1 MPAFDEING
10 RLVYYRPQL
19 YPLPPTAQQLQAVA
33 DAKTRTD
40 QDITTV
46 RSGIQAANGASAEGT
61 SLDTSLP
68 DLMAAVENELRR
80 NADLAPPGG
89 ETKAI
94 EAAAAAIKQRAP
106 DAKWLGEIVDDAK
119 RGVEQQDASQ
129 RSASEKRD
137 AVLDAQD
144 SLQSALAVKVTN
156 RTLAEDKQ
164 ASVSDAQAKLDQ
176 ALKSFKDALGT
187 ELSEYE
193 KFGTADDLKAASDAV
208 AQLSVAH
215 PEWDTASLDMAR
227 VIAVRH
233 AIQYQ
238 VDHLNPNDP
247 KLSPALQ
254 AVAKN
259 DPVTFACEQLLAP
272 YKNDKDAFGIAEFVG
287 SASFDVRVSNT
298 KKLVDQRM
306 NAGDANGALKALSI
320 NMNAVSFSE
329 TSPEARQELFRQ
341 AGEQYFGANSAYFNE
356 QIGNLTKV
364 YKYNPDDS
372 DATQRLAYDDTVK
385 FDAVGQWMK
394 GLATDA
400 PPEVAANL
408 LQTVEGRFNDNG
420 HWFQNNTGQRGV
432 GIAYGSDFYGGLS
445 LTALA
450 ADTPSF
456 RDAQPSTAH
465 AQQVADWLINNK
477 QASSFLYSLQT
488 SGAVSGSTN
497 WTPVTNAVGD
507 TQATSLTTA
516 LLAHTAALPNADNL
530 QRAFDFG
537 KQTIQ
542 KKQAAADYDAFQ
554 SNVDTGLKSMFGQM
568 SAATFGRDTPIFDG
582 KSHVFNTPSGD
593 TQLNNFIGA
602 SLMVKADNSAAQ
614 DGGDINTAWFT
625 NKNSTKTIDA
635 VRKGIRD
642 AGGGADGTIT
652 AIPITYVDKSAGV
665 VPTALFK
672 VVNPKGGKVTY
683 VDDRGT
689 QYGDINDYRHNN
701 ALADG
706 GTIYLPNDANGALT
720 LNANGVPDVTHQS
733 AHVTTGWQ
741 RVQHGIDIVLGVAT
755 IAAGVVLVA
764 GTGGVATPIAGGV
777 MAVGAGWAIGESVDH
792 LTTLSEHGRSISPFD
807 PEARADW
814 LTIAVSVAGE
824 GSLAA
829 SGVRSIAGTAEA
841 AGGLKGMTPLI
852 VNSNAF
858 RVSAKAADLTAG
870 LGGAYMT
877 GDQALTLMKYGDQ
890 MSGEAKAEAL
900 LLLGLGL
907 GGAGLAVRRGG
918 IMGEL
923 SAADRPSSIG
933 TAIPPESTAGADAST
948 PGPTREELLA
958 QASTAMRNF
967 ITGVGARIG
976 GAPDPAVS
984 QLASDGISLRDGN
997 VLGQLSRYAG
1007 LDDGTRAFSLD
1018 RSAEGKQG
1026 SQPPSL
1032 DFVLRLDD
1040 KTQRELPGIVDMVDD
1055 NVDLGPGETGKSA
1068 TEALRRGKY
1077 QRVFT
1082 LDSLVAHADVLS
1094 DMRHALLNDYRPDAI
1109 IGLERGGAFVAD
1121 TVTAGSADLAS
1132 RVVKVQKVKAGDASA
1147 TGLSGSSDD
1156 PTAPANMIAMKQAVE
1171 EQIRAG
1177 KKRFAFTEVYF
1188 SGTAV
1193 NTIYKYVIK
1202 PLSEQY
1208 PDCQFKGFWLHEGT
1222 VAEGKAALQGTDGLK
1237 EHSEVFS
1244 TPFILG
1250 EDVEDVLS
1258 YNSSHPLFIADVN
1271 NDGKMLDMD
1280 VLRPNP
1286 SETTRELLI
1295 RILRESGRG

>member
-1 MPAFDEING
+1 MPAIDEING

-19 YPLPPTAQQLQAVA
+19 YPLPPTAQQLQAAA
-33 DAKTRTD
+33 DAKARTD
-40 QDITTV
+40 QSITTV
-46 RSGIQAANGASAEGT
+46 RADIKDAPDAATAGT
-61 SLDTSLP
+61 ALDTSLP

-94 EAAAAAIKQRAP
+94 EDAAAAIKQRAP
-106 DAKWLGEIVDDAK
+106 DAKWLGEVVDNAK
-119 RGVEQQDASQ
+119 NGVEQQDASQ

-164 ASVSDAQAKLDQ
+164 ASVSDAQSKLDQ

-187 ELSEYE
+187 ELGEYE

-208 AQLSVAH
+208 AQLSAAH

-238 VDHLNPNDP
+238 VDHVNPSDP
-247 KLSPALQ
+247 KLSPDLQ
-254 AVAKN
+254 AVAQN

-298 KKLVDQRM
+298 KKLVDQKM

-329 TSPEARQELFRQ
+329 TSPEARQELFQQ
-341 AGEQYFGANSAYFNE
+341 AGEKYFGANSAYFNQ
-356 QIGNLTKV
+356 QIGNLTSI

-385 FDAVGQWMK
+385 FDAVGKWMK
-394 GLATDA
+394 ALATDA

-420 HWFQNNTGQRGV
+420 HWFQNNAGQRGD
-432 GIAYGSDFYGGLS
+432 GIAYGSEFYGGLS

-450 ADTPSF
+450 ADTPCF
-456 RDAQPSTAH
+456 RDTQPGTTH

-488 SGAVSGSTN
+488 SGSVSGSTN

-530 QRAFDFG
+530 QHAFDLG

-554 SNVDTGLKSMFGQM
+554 SNVDTGLKGIFGQM
-568 SAATFGRDTPIFDG
+568 SAATFGHDTPIFDG
-582 KSHVFNTPSGD
+582 KRHVFNTPNGD
-593 TQLNNFIGA
+593 AQLGNFIGA
-602 SLMVKADNSAAQ
+602 SLMVQADNSAAQ

-625 NKNSTKTIDA
+625 NKNSAKTIDA
-635 VRKGIRD
+635 VRSGIRD
-642 AGGGADGTIT
+642 ASGADGAVT
-652 AIPITYVDKSAGV
+652 AIPIAYVDKSAGV

-672 VVNPKGGKVTY
+672 VVNQQSGKITY

-720 LNANGVPDVTHQS
+720 LNANGVPDVAHLS

-841 AGGLKGMTPLI
+841 AGGLRGMTPLI

-858 RVSAKAADLTAG
+858 RVGAKAADLTAG
-870 LGGAYMT
+870 LGGAFMT

-923 SAADRPSSIG
+923 TAAERASSTG
-933 TAIPPESTAGADAST
+933 TTLPPESTAGADAST
-948 PGPTREELLA
+948 PSPTREELLA

-976 GAPDPAVS
+976 GAPDPAVD

-1007 LDDGTRAFSLD
+1007 LDDGARAFSLD

-1055 NVDLGPGETGKSA
+1055 NVDPAPGDTGKSA

-1121 TVTAGSADLAS
+1121 TVTVGSDLAS

-1147 TGLSGSSDD
+1147 LGQSASSDD

-1171 EQIRAG
+1171 AQIRAG

-1208 PDCQFKGFWLHEGT
+1208 PDCQFKGFWLHEGS
-1222 VAEGKAALQGTDGLK
+1222 VAEGKAAIQGTEGLRD
-1237 EHSEVFS
+1237 HSEVFS

-1271 NDGKMLDMD
+1271 NDGKMLNMD

-1286 SETTRELLI
+1286 GETTRELLI
-1295 RILRESGRG
+1295 RILRESGKG

>member
-1 MPAFDEING
+1 MPAYVEING
-10 RLVYYRPQL
+10 RLEYYRPQL
-19 YPLPPTAQQLQAVA
+19 YPLPPSPQQLQAVA
-33 DAKTRTD
+33 DAKTKTN

-46 RSGIQAANGASAEGT
+46 RSDINGASGASADGT

-68 DLMAAVENELRR
+68 NLMAAVENELRL

-89 ETKAI
+89 ETNAI
-94 EAAAAAIKQRAP
+94 ENAAAAIKQRAP
-106 DAKWLGEIVDDAK
+106 DAKWLGEVVDDAK
-119 RGVEQQDASQ
+119 DGVEQQDASQ
-129 RSASEKRD
+129 RNASEKRD

-144 SLQSALAVKVTN
+144 SLQSAMAMKVTN
-156 RTLAEDKQ
+156 RTIADEKQ
-164 ASVSDAQAKLDQ
+164 AGVSDAQSKLDQ
-176 ALKSFKDALGT
+176 AVKNFKNALGT

-193 KFGTADDLKAASDAV
+193 KFGTADDLKAANDAV
-208 AQLSVAH
+208 SQLSAAH

-233 AIQYQ
+233 ALQYQ
-238 VDHLNPNDP
+238 VDHINPNDP
-247 KLSPALQ
+247 KLSPDLQ

-287 SASFDVRVSNT
+287 SVSFDVRVSNT
-298 KKLVDQRM
+298 KKLVDQLM
-306 NAGDANGALKALSI
+306 SAGDANGALKALSI
-320 NMNAVSFSE
+320 NMNAVSFSQ
-329 TSPEARQELFRQ
+329 TSPQARQELFRQ
-341 AGEQYFGANSAYFNE
+341 AGEKYFGANSAYFNQ
-356 QIGNLTKV
+356 QIGSLTTV
-364 YKYNPDDS
+364 YKLNPDDP

-385 FDAVGQWMK
+385 SDAVGQWMK
-394 GLATDA
+394 TLAKDA

-420 HWFQNNTGQRGV
+420 HWFQNNAGQLRM
-432 GIAYGSDFYGGLS
+432 GIAHGTDFYGGLS

-456 RDAQPSTAH
+456 RDTLPSTAH
-465 AQQVADWLINNK
+465 AQQVADWLTSNR
-477 QASSFLYSLQT
+477 QANAYLDTL
-488 SGAVSGSTN
+488 GASGSVN
-497 WTPVTNAVGD
+497 GSSDWAPITNAVGD

-516 LLAHTAALPNADNL
+516 LLAHRAVLPEADAL
-530 QRAFDFG
+530 QHAFDLG
-537 KQTIQ
+537 KQTVQ
-542 KKQAAADYDAFQ
+542 TKQAAADYDAFQ
-554 SNVDTGLKSMFGQM
+554 SNVDAGLTSIFGQM
-568 SAATFGRDTPIFDG
+568 SAATFGRDAPIFDG
-582 KSHVFNTPSGD
+582 KSHVFNAPGAD
-593 TQLNNFIGA
+593 TQLDNFIGA
-602 SLMVKADNSAAQ
+602 SLMVQADNSGAQ
-614 DGGDINTAWFT
+614 DSGDINTAWFT
-625 NKNSTKTIDA
+625 NKNSTKVIDG
-635 VRKGIRD
+635 VRKAIRE
-642 AGGGADGTIT
+642 AGGADGAVT
-652 AIPITYVDKSAGV
+652 AIPIAYVDKSTGV
-665 VPTALFK
+665 APTALFK
-672 VVNPKGGKVTY
+672 VVNKQSGKITY

-689 QYGDINDYRHNN
+689 QYGDIKDFRHNN

-706 GTIYLPNDANGALT
+706 GTIYVPNDANGALT
-720 LNANGVPDVTHQS
+720 LNAKGVPDVAGLS

-741 RVQHGIDIVLGVAT
+741 RVRHGLDFVFGVAT
-755 IAAGVVLVA
+755 LSAGVVLMA

-777 MAVGAGWAIGESVDH
+777 MAAGAGWAIGESVDR

-829 SGVRSIAGTAEA
+829 GGVRSIAGSAEA
-841 AGGLKGMTPLI
+841 AGGLRGMTPLI

-858 RVSAKAADLTAG
+858 RVGAKGADLTAG
-870 LGGAYMT
+870 LGGAFMT
-877 GDQALTLMKYGDQ
+877 GDQALTLMKYGDK
-890 MSGEAKAEAL
+890 MSGEAKAEAV

-907 GGAGLAVRRGG
+907 GGAGLAVRGG
-918 IMGEL
+918 GTTGTTSGGEFDP
-923 SAADRPSSIG
+923 AAGARLPL
-933 TAIPPESTAGADAST
+933 ESTDAPDAST
-948 PGPTREELLA
+948 PSPTRQELLD

-967 ITGVGARIG
+967 ISGVGSRIG
-976 GAPDPAVS
+976 GAPDPAIDQIS
-984 QLASDGISLRDGN
+984 SDGIVLRPGN
-997 VLGQLSRYAG
+997 ALGQLSRYAG

-1026 SQPPSL
+1026 GQPPSL

-1055 NVDLGPGETGKSA
+1055 NVDLGPDETGKSA

-1121 TVTAGSADLAS
+1121 TVTTGSPDLAS
-1132 RVVKVQKVKAGDASA
+1132 RVVKVQKVKAGDVAA
-1147 TGLSGSSDD
+1147 AGLSGSSDD

-1171 EQIRAG
+1171 DQIRAG

-1222 VAEGKAALQGTDGLK
+1222 TEEATAALQGTDGLK
-1237 EHSEVFS
+1237 EKSEVFS

-1271 NDGKMLDMD
+1271 NGGTLNMD

-1286 SETTRELLI
+1286 GETTRELLI
-1295 RILRESGRG
+1295 RILRESGKG

>member
-10 RLVYYRPQL
+10 RLVYYRPQV
-19 YPLPPTAQQLQAVA
+19 YPLPPTAQQLQAAA
-33 DAKTRTD
+33 DAKARTD
-40 QDITTV
+40 QGITTV
-46 RSGIQAANGASAEGT
+46 RSDINGATDASAAGA

-68 DLMAAVENELRR
+68 NLMAAVENELRL

-94 EAAAAAIKQRAP
+94 EDAAAAIKQRAP
-106 DAKWLGEIVDDAK
+106 DAKWLGTIVDDAK
-119 RGVEQQDASQ
+119 NDVEHQDASQ
-129 RSASEKRD
+129 RNASEKRD
-137 AVLDAQD
+137 AVLNAQD
-144 SLQSALAVKVTN
+144 SLQATLAVKVTN
-156 RTLAEDKQ
+156 RTVAEDKQ
-164 ASVSDAQAKLDQ
+164 ASAADEQSKLDQ
-176 ALKSFKDALGT
+176 AVKNFKDAVGT

-193 KFGTADDLKAASDAV
+193 KFGTADDLRAASDAV
-208 AQLSVAH
+208 SQLSAAH
-215 PEWDTASLDMAR
+215 PDWDTGSLDIAR

-238 VDHLNPNDP
+238 VDHINPNDP
-247 KLSPALQ
+247 KLSPDLQ

-287 SASFDVRVSNT
+287 SVSFDVRVSNT
-298 KKLVDQRM
+298 KMLVDQKM

-320 NMNAVSFSE
+320 NMNAVSFSGS
-329 TSPEARQELFRQ
+329 SPEARQELFRQ
-341 AGEQYFGANSAYFNE
+341 AGEKYFGANSNYFNQ
-356 QIGNLTKV
+356 QISNLTTI

-385 FDAVGQWMK
+385 LDAVGQWMK
-394 GLATDA
+394 ALAKDA

-420 HWFQNNTGQRGV
+420 NWVKNNAGELGV
-432 GIAYGSDFYGGLS
+432 GIAHGSDFYGGLS

-450 ADTPSF
+450 ADSPSF
-456 RDAQPSTAH
+456 RERTVSPPQAPSS
-465 AQQVADWLINNK
+465 ADWLTSNRK
-477 QASSFLYSLQT
+477 ASAYLDTLQA
-488 SGAVSGSTN
+488 SGAVSGNTD
-497 WTPVTNAVGD
+497 WTPITNAVGD

-516 LLAHTAALPNADNL
+516 LLAHSAALPNADAF
-530 QRAFDFG
+530 QHAFDLG

-554 SNVDTGLKSMFGQM
+554 SNVDAGLTSIFGQM
-568 SAATFGRDTPIFDG
+568 SAATFGLDTPIFDG

-593 TQLNNFIGA
+593 AQLRNFIGA
-602 SLMVKADNSAAQ
+602 SLMVQADNAAAQ
-614 DGGDINTAWFT
+614 DSGDINTAWFT
-625 NKNSTKTIDA
+625 NKNSAKTIDE
-635 VRKGIRD
+635 VRKGIR
-642 AGGGADGTIT
+642 AAGGADGTVT
-652 AIPITYVDKSAGV
+652 AIPIAYVDKSTGV

-672 VVNPKGGKVTY
+672 VVNKQSGKTTY

-689 QYGDINDYRHNN
+689 QYDDINDYRHNN

-720 LNANGVPDVTHQS
+720 LNAKGVPDVAHLS
-733 AHVTTGWQ
+733 AHITTGWQ
-741 RVQHGIDIVLGVAT
+741 RVQHGLDFVFGVAT

-764 GTGGVATPIAGGV
+764 GTGGVAAPIAGGV

-829 SGVRSIAGTAEA
+829 GGVRSIAGSAEA
-841 AGGLKGMTPLI
+841 AGGLRGMTPLM

-858 RVSAKAADLTAG
+858 RFGAKAADVTAG
-870 LGGAYMT
+870 LGGAFMT
-877 GDQALTLMKYGDQ
+877 GDQALTLMKYGDR

-907 GGAGLAVRRGG
+907 GGAGLAVRGG
-918 IMGEL
+918 RFTGEPNVAGGDS
-923 SAADRPSSIG
+923 SASTTP
-933 TAIPPESTAGADAST
+933 PPESTAAANAST
-948 PGPTREELLA
+948 ASPTRQELLE

-967 ITGVGARIG
+967 IGGVGARIG
-976 GAPDPAVS
+976 GAPDPAVD
-984 QLASDGISLRDGN
+984 QIGSDGILLRPGN
-997 VLGQLSRYAG
+997 ALGQISRYAS

-1055 NVDLGPGETGKSA
+1055 NVDLGPGETSKSA

-1121 TVTAGSADLAS
+1121 TVTAGSDALAS
-1132 RVVKVQKVKAGDASA
+1132 RVVKVEKVKAGDASA
-1147 TGLSGSSDD
+1147 AGQSGSSDD

-1171 EQIRAG
+1171 DEIRSG

-1202 PLSEQY
+1202 PLSEEH
-1208 PDCQFKGFWLHEGT
+1208 PDCEFKGFWLHEGT
-1222 VAEGKAALQGTDGLK
+1222 EAEGKTALQGTDGLR

-1271 NDGKMLDMD
+1271 NEGKMLNMD

-1286 SETTRELLI
+1286 GETTRELLI
-1295 RILRESGRG
+1295 RILKESGKG